1 MGIAVVQD
9 GQSCDYLI
17 APQLVRT
24 VKFLRNLSKGA
35 IVLSSTWIEHCL
47 DNKQVPDPE
56 EYVLKDRENEE
67 RFGLKLETSIRRA
80 KENKG
85 QLLSGIPI
93 YCTAGIKNGIE
104 SYEAIA
110 GANGAIF
117 MVYGPKS
124 GSTIKPTNPE
134 DDEAGPDPVYLLT
147 TSTPEEKK
155 LWKRF
160 EDMARRGN
168 MEPRVVA
175 SDWLL
180 DVVMKQE
187 VSFDKKYLVA
197 NFFT

>member
-9 GQSCDYLI
+9 GQPCDYLI

-35 IVLSSTWIEHCL
+35 IVLSSEWIEQCI
-47 DNKQVPDPE
+47 DSKQVPDPD
-56 EYVLKDRENEE
+56 EYILKDKENEK
-67 RFGLKLETSIRRA
+67 RFGLKLETSIQRA
-80 KENKG
+80 QENRG
-85 QLLSGIPI
+85 QLLSGIPV
-93 YCTAGIKNGIE
+93 YCTAGIKNGTE
-104 SYEAIA
+104 SYQAIA
-110 GANGAIF
+110 EANGAIF
-117 MVYGPKS
+117 MVYGPRS
-124 GSTIKPTNPE
+124 GSTIRPTNPE
-134 DDEAGPDPVYLLT
+134 DDELGPEPVYLLS

-155 LWKRF
+155 LWKKF

-187 VSFDKKYLVA
+187 VSFDEKYLVTH
-197 NFFT
+197 FFS

>member
-9 GQSCDYLI
+9 GQPCDYLI

-35 IVLSSTWIEHCL
+35 IVLSSTWIEQCL
-47 DNKQVPDPE
+47 DTKQVPDPE
-56 EYVLKDRENEE
+56 EYILRDKENEK
-67 RFGLKLETSIRRA
+67 RFGLKLEASIRRA
-80 KENKG
+80 QENNG

-93 YCTAGIKNGIE
+93 YCTAGIKNGTE
-104 SYEAIA
+104 SYQAIA
-110 GANGAIF
+110 EANGAIF
-117 MVYGPKS
+117 MVYGPRS
-124 GSTIKPTNPE
+124 GSTIRPTNPE
-134 DDEAGPDPVYLLT
+134 DDEGGPDPVYLLS

-160 EDMARRGN
+160 EEMARRGN

-187 VSFDKKYLVA
+187 VSFDKKYLVT
-197 NFFT
+197 NFFI

>member
-9 GQSCDYLI
+9 GQPCDYLI

-35 IVLSSTWIEHCL
+35 IVLSSTWVEHCL
-47 DNKQVPDPE
+47 DTKQVPDPE
-56 EYVLKDRENEE
+56 EYVLKDRENEQ

-80 KENKG
+80 QENKG

-110 GANGAIF
+110 SANGAIF

-134 DDEAGPDPVYLLT
+134 EDEGGPDPVYLLT

-187 VSFDKKYLVA
+187 VSFDKKYLVT

>member
-9 GQSCDYLI
+9 GQPCDYLI

-35 IVLSSTWIEHCL
+35 IVLSSTWVEHCL
-47 DNKQVPDPE
+47 DDKEAPNPKD
-56 EYVLKDRENEE
+56 YVLKDRDNEE
-67 RFGLKLETSIRRA
+67 RFGFKLETSIRRA
-80 KENKG
+80 QANKG

-93 YCTAGIKNGIE
+93 YCTAGIKNGTE

-110 GANGAIF
+110 SANGAIF

-124 GSTIKPTNPE
+124 GSTIRPTNPE
-134 DDEAGPDPVYLLT
+134 DDEGGPDPVYLLT

-187 VSFDKKYLVA
+187 VSFDEKYLVA